1 MWYLHQ
7 QQQMD
12 TPKQIFFLLAFLA
25 NVEMMS
31 VTKEEEEDVIA
42 KHSLI

>member
-1 MWYLHQ
+1 
-7 QQQMD
+7 MD

-31 VTKEEEEDVIA
+31 VTKEEEEDVIE
-42 KHSLI
+42 KHSLM

>member
-1 MWYLHQ
+1 
-7 QQQMD
+7 MD

>member
-1 MWYLHQ
+1 
-7 QQQMD
+7 MD
-12 TPKQIFFLLAFLA
+12 TPKQIFFLLVFLA

-42 KHSLI
+42 IQSLI

>member
-1 MWYLHQ
+1 
-7 QQQMD
+7 MD

-31 VTKEEEEDVIA
+31 VTKEEEEEEDVIA

>member
-1 MWYLHQ
+1 
-7 QQQMD
+7 MD

-25 NVEMMS
+25 IVEMMS
-31 VTKEEEEDVIA
+31 VTKEEEDVIA